1 MIDEIASQ
9 LSCNNVD
16 SQHSAMYLGTKRRR
30 LLAVLKEK
38 ALWNK
43 KKTTKKIIKLV
54 LTCQACTDEL
64 LVET

>member
-1 MIDEIASQ
+1 MRLLANCLVTMLIQ
-9 LSCNNVD
+9 R
-16 SQHSAMYLGTKRRR
+16 SAMYLETKRRK
-30 LLAVLKEK
+30 LLAVSKEK

-54 LTCQACTDEL
+54 LTCQACADEL